1 MGSDQ
6 NHKNNLSIYLLA
18 ISTSVSL
25 GNFWRFPYIVGENG
39 GGLFLFLYLFFCF
52 ILGFPLLVGELIIG
66 EKIKS
71 HLLGFYQSK
80 RNLLLVVLLGLFVL
94 SYYSVISGWVLY
106 FLTQF
111 AVSIS
116 THSGYRGLGIQALLK
131 NGILQWMLSSVH
143 IILVIFLLTKNAFS
157 LVSKWIKIFIPLF
170 FLVFFLLLMQ
180 TLSLPSREEAIR
192 FLFYPD
198 FEKFKLSSIGAA
210 IGHVFFTFSIGFG
223 TLLVVGAFL
232 KGESRI
238 PVVGFRI
245 ALFDSLVSI
254 MSLLIIF
261 PIAFLV
267 TNTSLKDPALFFDV
281 IPQFFSQMRG
291 GYWIGFIFFVFFYA
305 SALNMTLSVF
315 QSLVNHLK
323 VIFNFKSEKGMIFIL
338 GLGLLVLS
346 GIPAMLSNYLN
357 NAGFLKRSLI
367 ELFDLSLIQL
377 LLPVVV
383 LLLIRKILVFTKKT
397 DFKAAF
403 DNSLLNNAPVS
414 YEQWLFLIKFICPAL
429 IVIGLVLQVIELF
442 L

>member
-1 MGSDQ
+1 MSDP

-25 GNFWRFPYIVGENG
+25 GNFWRFPYIVVENG

-71 HLLGFYQSK
+71 HLLVFYQNK
-80 RNLLLVVLLGLFVL
+80 RNLLLIVLLGLFVL

-111 AVSIS
+111 SVTIA
-116 THSGYRGLGIQALLK
+116 TQTGYRGLGIQALLK

-143 IILVIFLLTKNAFS
+143 IILVLFLLTKNAFS

-232 KGESRI
+232 KGQNKI

-245 ALFDSLVSI
+245 ALFDSIVSI

-261 PIAFLV
+261 PIAFLA
-267 TNTSLKDPALFFDV
+267 TSTSLRDPALFFDV

-291 GYWIGFIFFVFFYA
+291 GYWIGFIFFIFFYA

-323 VIFNFKSEKGMIFIL
+323 VIFNFQSEKGVII
-338 GLGLLVLS
+338 GLGMLLLLLS
-346 GIPAMLSNYLN
+346 GIPAMLSNYFN
-357 NAGFLKRSLI
+357 NLGLSKRSLI
-367 ELFDLSLIQL
+367 ELFDLSLIQY
-377 LLPVVV
+377 LLPIVV
-383 LLLIRKILVFTKKT
+383 LLLIRKILIFIKKS
-397 DFKAAF
+397 DFKEAF
-403 DNSLLNNAPVS
+403 DINLLNSAPITF
-414 YEQWLFLIKFICPAL
+414 EQWLFLIKFICPLFIA
-429 IVIGLVLQVIELF
+429 IGLVLQLVEFF